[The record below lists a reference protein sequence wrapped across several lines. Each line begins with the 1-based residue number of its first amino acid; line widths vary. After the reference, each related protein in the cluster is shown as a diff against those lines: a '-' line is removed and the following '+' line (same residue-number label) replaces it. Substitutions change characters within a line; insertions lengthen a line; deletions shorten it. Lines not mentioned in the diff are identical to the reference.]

1 MAKAVFEAVFDF
13 AEAGSGSVEAVNFV
27 AFNEELLKG
36 LGAGVERVW
45 RSSSIGVVMRWSP

>member
-1 MAKAVFEAVFDF
+1 MAKAVFDF